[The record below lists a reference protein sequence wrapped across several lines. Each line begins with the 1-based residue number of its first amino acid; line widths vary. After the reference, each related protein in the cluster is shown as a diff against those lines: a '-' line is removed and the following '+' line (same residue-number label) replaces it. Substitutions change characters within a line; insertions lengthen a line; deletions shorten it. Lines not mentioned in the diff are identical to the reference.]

1 MRRGSVFRRGSGYHP
16 VGRKPSSL
24 EYKSLPLA
32 FLSPILS
39 APSLPATRPPSPATM
54 QTAMAQKLSLSSAP
68 TAAVRKAGARR
79 LPALRVAS
87 TTRCQAVSTLADC
100 HASG

>member
-1 MRRGSVFRRGSGYHP
+1 
-16 VGRKPSSL
+16 
-24 EYKSLPLA
+24 
-32 FLSPILS
+32 
-39 APSLPATRPPSPATM
+39 M

-87 TTRCQAVSTLADC
+87 TTRCQAVSTLAYCDALLARTLPSVALYYSMPALQPPLKPAC
-100 HASG
+100 CLAAA